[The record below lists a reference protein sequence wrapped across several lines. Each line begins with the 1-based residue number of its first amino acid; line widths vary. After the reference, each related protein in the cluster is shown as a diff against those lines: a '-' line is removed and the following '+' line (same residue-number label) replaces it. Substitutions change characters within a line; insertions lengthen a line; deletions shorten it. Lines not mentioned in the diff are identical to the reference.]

1 MKTKERVIEIRRDDD
16 FFGAVLTCAVRYSI
30 GRATYMPGLVTD
42 WIMGHCAGMLCRKTL
57 GVMLRDID
65 DAAKQDGLGM
75 ECDARTWMNF
85 RTWILKEMEALDE
98 QKADHA

>member
-42 WIMGHCAGMLCRKTL
+42 WIKGHCAGMLCRKTL
-57 GVMLRDID
+57 TVMKRDID
-65 DAAKQDGLGM
+65 EAIARNNLGM
-75 ECDARTWMNF
+75 ECDAKVWMAF
-85 RTWILKEMEALDE
+85 REWIRKELDE
-98 QKADHA
+98 QEADHA